1 MFRFL
6 ELAQLHAN
14 QEDESVLL
22 QYQVQGSYDSELLQL
37 QDAFQGKIVHLL
49 SDTVRGCGL
58 KNQYR
63 ILCAFLYVD
72 GCGLNGCGLIVSIWN
87 TYIV

>member
-1 MFRFL
+1 MLRFL

-37 QDAFQGKIVHLL
+37 QDSFQAKIVHLL
-49 SDTVRGCGL
+49 SDTVSR
-58 KNQYR
+58 
-63 ILCAFLYVD
+63 
-72 GCGLNGCGLIVSIWN
+72 
-87 TYIV
+87 